1 MPIAADRT
9 LKYLLRCV
17 LFFCAVG
24 DFTLRVK
31 CISGRSNTFL
41 ATICRSTS
49 RRFPGHT
56 HIPCQSL
63 VLWDLLMSQRPQW
76 ISSRGKRPHLK
87 LPGPELLSDLP
98 VHSIR
103 VPTILRVTSHTL
115 AASRRASA
123 NPLCGSLVFTPDS
136 QLSEVRHM
144 HVIYGFDPP
153 LGTPRLQLALK
164 GLKRSKP

>member
-56 HIPCQSL
+56 HIPCQFSTPCGICL
-63 VLWDLLMSQRPQW
+63 RASGLNGSHRGTSDL
-76 ISSRGKRPHLK
+76 ISSCLVPNSYWTYQSGQSEYLQFCVRLGIRSLPAEEPVLILFVAHLS
-87 LPGPELLSDLP
+87 LHLTHSSVRSDTCTLSMVLI
-98 VHSIR
+98 HR
-103 VPTILRVTSHTL
+103 
-115 AASRRASA
+115 
-123 NPLCGSLVFTPDS
+123 
-136 QLSEVRHM
+136 
-144 HVIYGFDPP
+144 
-153 LGTPRLQLALK
+153 
-164 GLKRSKP
+164 